1 MISICIPVYN
11 YDVTSLVNSLHS
23 QCLAANID
31 FEIILIDDFSENEFK
46 EINSKLSLFSKHIQ
60 LNENVGRSKIRNLFL
75 QYAKYE
81 YLLFLDCDSIINN
94 DDFIKNYLESIDNT
108 SEVIVGGRIYPVIH
122 PQKNYLLRWKYC
134 TIREQ
139 TNNPVSTKAFMSN
152 NFLIKKELF
161 EKIKFDERISRYGHE
176 DTLFGYELKKAGI
189 KIKYINN
196 PVLNGELE
204 SNKEFLKKTE
214 QSIENLKYILDF
226 LNSDEGFINEVSLLK
241 SYFFLKRYK
250 LDLVVHLIFKLK
262 KRSLKWFLEN
272 GIVFLWWF
280 DFYKLGYLISI
291 IRSTDKIKSS

>member
-11 YDVTSLVNSLHS
+11 YDVTSLVKGLHS
-23 QCLAANID
+23 QCISANIN
-31 FEIILIDDFSENEFK
+31 FEIILIDDLSENEFK
-46 EINSKLSLFSKHIQ
+46 EINSKLSLISNYIQ
-60 LNENVGRSKIRNLFL
+60 LDKNVGRSRIRNLFL

-81 YLLFLDCDSIINN
+81 YLLFLDCDSVINN
-94 DDFIKNYLESIDNT
+94 DQFIKNYLESFDNA

-122 PQKNYLLRWKYC
+122 PDKNYLLRWKYC

-139 TNNPVSTKAFMSN
+139 TDNPSSNKAFMSN

-161 EKIKFDERISRYGHE
+161 EKIKFDERIKMYGHE
-176 DTLFGYELKKAGI
+176 DTLFGYDLKKAGI
-189 KIKYINN
+189 RIKYINN

-226 LNSDEGFINEVSLLK
+226 LNYDKGFINEVSLLK
-241 SYFFLKRYK
+241 SYFFLKKYK
-250 LDLVVHLIFKLK
+250 LDLFVNLIFKLK
-262 KRSLKWFLEN
+262 KRSLKWFLEK

-280 DFYKLGYLISI
+280 DFYKLGYLTSI
-291 IRSTDKIKSS
+291 